1 MATTSD
7 AVARRSGASDALVP
21 EPLRQQIMQQLPA
34 SSAVMSMIPE
44 TQRIEMSALTERIGV
59 LSVLPSAYFVSGDTG
74 LKSTGK
80 QRWKN
85 KTLYAEEIAVI
96 IPVPDNYMA
105 DAQTPIWSQVRPRMI
120 EAAGALVDAAVIFG
134 TNKPSLWGP
143 SIYQTAVLKGNVVT
157 QGWAIPNPNTGALE
171 TTDLAGYVAY
181 GGQILAEDG
190 YDLNGFVSKPGLGW
204 QFTRLRNSEGSPIYT
219 STIAE
224 GRRVENLYGF
234 PLRSLKNG
242 AWNATEATL
251 IGGDFTEAIVGVRQ
265 DITFKVFTE
274 GVISDDSGAVVL
286 NLMQQDSTAL
296 RMTLRLA
303 WQVSNTANRLA
314 QDTDA
319 GAGSEPTESA
329 TRWPFFVLRGPS
341 YTYS

>member
-7 AVARRSGASDALVP
+7 AIARRSSGSDALVP
-21 EPLRQQIMQQLPA
+21 EPLRDQIMQQLPA
-34 SSAVMSMIPE
+34 SSAVLSMIPE
-44 TQRIEMSALTERIGV
+44 TQRVPMSALTDRIGV

-105 DAQTPIWSQVRPRMI
+105 DAQTPIWDQVRPRMI
-120 EAAGALVDAAVIFG
+120 EAAGALVDAACIFG

-143 SIYQTAVLKGNVVT
+143 SIYQTSVLKGNVVT
-157 QGWAIPNPNTGALE
+157 QGWAIPDPNTGALA
-171 TTDLAGYVAY
+171 TTDLASYAAY
-181 GGQILAEDG
+181 GGQLLAEDG

-204 QFTRLRNSEGSPIYT
+204 QFTRLRDSQGAPVYT
-219 STIAE
+219 ATISE
-224 GRRVENLYGF
+224 GRRVESLYGF

-242 AWNATEATL
+242 AWNATEAVL
-251 IGGDFTEAIVGVRQ
+251 IGGDFSEAIVGIRS

-296 RMTLRLA
+296 RMTLRMA
-303 WQVSNTANRLA
+303 WQVANTANRLA
-314 QDTDA
+314 QDTD
-319 GAGSEPTESA
+319 GGSGVEPTES
-329 TRWPFFVLRGPS
+329 TSRWPFFVLRGPS